1 MRFNKIYIPRNL
13 ALSKGIAEISI
24 GRLSNMIVFVGK
36 NGSGKTR
43 ILDLIQ
49 EHSFDSLSGF
59 NLTSGFISH
68 LDETLIKIKKQ
79 LMPFEEIINQN
90 EEYLKIQNKLKNT
103 PDDKELL
110 KQLEIIELNIGSRY
124 LSVNEEN
131 IINTSLAELNIH
143 NKFLQKKYIKRIY
156 STDIQQLQYL
166 IEQNNQNSFES
177 LVENLDD
184 NFEFDELK
192 SINKASL
199 SYLIKLPHQ
208 LASDKYEC
216 IANDDN
222 FEERTSY
229 KRFYSLK
236 RFIKIFLNKEL
247 TWVQES
253 SRGNLTEKGNVVT
266 FAGVWKLDERNFN
279 YNELSDGEK
288 TLFAYALL
296 FFLLDQNPNL
306 NLKEGIILIDE
317 PELHLHPDSEIDLI
331 ESLKKVVEDKGQLII
346 ATHSINI
353 LSTLNY
359 DEIFMVKNGVITHP
373 TSNTPSESL
382 SELMGLE
389 DRIHKLTDFLTSIST
404 WSYVNFMAQCFSN
417 PEVIESAKENDPQI
431 ENFKDIVKNHMNK
444 NSNMLLDFGAGKGRV
459 LEQIK
464 KDYSFMTKISYS
476 ALEPDLEF
484 HEQLKNL
491 GTKDIYISHNN
502 LPKNSFDFILL
513 CNVLHEIPINDWEE
527 SLNKIIDS
535 LTPEGYLII
544 IEAKTLSKGEKI
556 GNIGYLLLDLEEIKE
571 LFDLKDL
578 PSSLKV
584 QKNIICTILNKRE
597 LKNIS
602 KQNIIKC
609 LTALEK
615 NTFDKLEIIR
625 NDNLE
630 VNHLYSIGRNSA
642 FLSQQHINAKFA
654 IKHIQNN

>member
-1 MRFNKIYIPRNL
+1 MKFNKIFIPKSITQN
-13 ALSKGIAEISI
+13 KGLEEISI
-24 GRLSNMIVFVGK
+24 ERLKNVVVFVGK

-43 ILDLIQ
+43 ILDLIC
-49 EHSFDSLSGF
+49 E
-59 NLTSGFISH
+59 NAISSI
-68 LDETLIKIKKQ
+68 LITDIISNSIENSDKIDNIKIRLKKYEDIFKSGENLKNIQIQ
-79 LMPFEEIINQN
+79 LENNPSDSRLSREMKKVEKLLNLNTIGINQN
-90 EEYLKIQNKLKNT
+90 EFQTLIN
-103 PDDKELL
+103 
-110 KQLEIIELNIGSRY
+110 ELNRIRVD
-124 LSVNEEN
+124 L
-131 IINTSLAELNIH
+131 
-143 NKFLQKKYIKRIY
+143 KKKYIKRIY
-156 STDIQQLQYL
+156 SKDIQQLKKA
-166 IEQNNQNSFES
+166 IDDNEFASFENLVEN
-177 LVENLDD
+177 LVENLD
-184 NFEFDELK
+184 FDEVQA
-192 SINKASL
+192 INATSL
-199 SYLIKLPHQ
+199 AYLSKLPHQ
-208 LASDKYEC
+208 LAFDFYEC
-216 IANDDN
+216 TINSSSIEDKP
-222 FEERTSY
+222 SY
-229 KRFYSLK
+229 KKYISLK
-236 RFIKIFLNKEL
+236 GFVKNFLDKDL
-247 TWVQES
+247 TWEQELS
-253 SRGNLTEKGNVVT
+253 QGKFTAAGNNVT
-266 FAGVWKLDERNFN
+266 FSGKWMLNNRIFD
-279 YNELSDGEK
+279 YSELSDGEK
-288 TLFAYALL
+288 TLFAYGLL
-296 FFLLDQNPNL
+296 MFLLDQNPNL
-306 NLKEGIILIDE
+306 NIKDSVIIVDE
-317 PELHLHPDSEIDLI
+317 PELHLHPNSEIDLF
-331 ESLKKVVEDKGQLII
+331 EGLKKVVGEKGQLII

-373 TSNTPSESL
+373 SNNTPSESL

-389 DRIHKLTDFLTSIST
+389 DRIHRLTDFLTSIST

-431 ENFKDIVKNHMNK
+431 ETFKNIVKNHMNK
-444 NSNMLLDFGAGKGRV
+444 NSNLLLDFGAGKGRV

-464 KDYSFMTKISYS
+464 KDYSFMNKISYS

-615 NTFDKLEIIR
+615 NTFNKLEIIR